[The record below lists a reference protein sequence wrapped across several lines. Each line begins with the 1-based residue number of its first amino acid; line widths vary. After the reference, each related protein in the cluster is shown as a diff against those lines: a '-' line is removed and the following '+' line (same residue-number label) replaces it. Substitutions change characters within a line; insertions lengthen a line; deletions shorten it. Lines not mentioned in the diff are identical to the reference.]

1 MGVSYKE
8 KPRSGGVFFSELARC
23 SRDVRISD
31 VVHRKRKETELEA
44 SSGGFYQRQA
54 QANTNRVTKTRPQW
68 VRSFR
73 NALRGTHDA
82 KLTFVSRQSDC

>member
-44 SSGGFYQRQA
+44 SFGRCYQRQEH
-54 QANTNRVTKTRPQW
+54 ANTNRVTKNRPQW
-68 VRSFR
+68 VGSFR
-73 NALRGTHDA
+73 TALRATHDA
-82 KLTFVSRQSDC
+82 KLTFVS

>member
-8 KPRSGGVFFSELARC
+8 KPC

-44 SSGGFYQRQA
+44 SSGGCYQRQTHV
-54 QANTNRVTKTRPQW
+54 NTNRVTKTRPQW
-68 VRSFR
+68 VRTFR
-73 NALRGTHDA
+73 SALRGTHDA
-82 KLTFVSRQSDC
+82 KLTFVS